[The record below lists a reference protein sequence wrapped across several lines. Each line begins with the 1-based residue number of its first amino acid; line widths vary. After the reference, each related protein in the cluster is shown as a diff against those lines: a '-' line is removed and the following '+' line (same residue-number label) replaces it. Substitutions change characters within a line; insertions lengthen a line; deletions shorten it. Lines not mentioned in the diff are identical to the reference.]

1 MPKALEDCV
10 KALLEDG
17 YTKSQAYAICNK
29 SINDKS
35 NDSKPPMN
43 YEICQDSGFLHA
55 DGISARSGIQEYYG
69 YELGLSGD
77 DGSKIFNV
85 YRPKEEVEK
94 SLETFNGA
102 VITNEHPLSG
112 IVTTQD
118 NSLVKGNVSNATGFI
133 GDDGEYYISNKAI
146 ITDQKLINDIKNG
159 KRELSAG
166 YSRDLI
172 AESGTH
178 KGVPYQFVQRNIKC
192 NHVAVV
198 DECRCG
204 NACKLNL
211 DKKGDK
217 RMVELQLDGKT
228 VSMDA
233 KEVTKHIN
241 ELKTSLDEA
250 TTKVKEMEDEKVA
263 MDQTA
268 EELTKM
274 IQVKT
279 EELAKLNEQLA
290 GMITIEEA
298 EEMAEENNTI
308 SQDAEEL
315 GVELKEKSNDSKKK
329 EILNVIVGKDHNF
342 DSMDKSTLATIYSI
356 TVDQAKKAK
365 KMQVDGYKGKS
376 DEKQV
381 FQRTGNLSNDLNT
394 VAAAARKQRKDK

>member
-1 MPKALEDCV
+1 
-10 KALLEDG
+10 
-17 YTKSQAYAICNK
+17 
-29 SINDKS
+29 
-35 NDSKPPMN
+35 
-43 YEICQDSGFLHA
+43 
-55 DGISARSGIQEYYG
+55 
-69 YELGLSGD
+69 
-77 DGSKIFNV
+77 
-85 YRPKEEVEK
+85 
-94 SLETFNGA
+94 
-102 VITNEHPLSG
+102 
-112 IVTTQD
+112 
-118 NSLVKGNVSNATGFI
+118 
-133 GDDGEYYISNKAI
+133 
-146 ITDQKLINDIKNG
+146 
-159 KRELSAG
+159 
-166 YSRDLI
+166 
-172 AESGTH
+172 
-178 KGVPYQFVQRNIKC
+178 
-192 NHVAVV
+192 
-198 DECRCG
+198 
-204 NACKLNL
+204 
-211 DKKGDK
+211 
-217 RMVELQLDGKT
+217 MVELQLDGKT